1 MSKLIPLISD
11 ANLRITRSRYKCVGK
26 MKQFVL
32 REYLVKHNT
41 INLVNGFRNRLEMI
55 SSGIPL

>member
-1 MSKLIPLISD
+1 
-11 ANLRITRSRYKCVGK
+11 

-55 SSGIPL
+55 SSGIPLWASIYVLAQPSVKK